1 VSKEDLSPDVYRLI
15 NEVFLLGDDI
25 DRQLFGHFRLTVRQ
39 YHLLNWLDVRGQAGL
54 TELAQL
60 LLCDKSNVTHIA
72 RRLLA
77 ANLIE
82 KVPDEDRRFT
92 VVRLSA
98 AGREIHDKAKI
109 ALADSIAV
117 RFADTPQSE
126 HRQLL
131 VLLGEMHARLRGYI
145 AHLDNTNNTDKNVS
159 DLPSSANSDTIEE
172 NA

>member
-1 VSKEDLSPDVYRLI
+1 VSKQDLSPDVYRLI

-25 DRQLFGHFRLTVRQ
+25 DRQLFGHFKLTVRQ
-39 YHLLNWLDVRGQAGL
+39 YHLLNWLDARGPAGL

-92 VVRLSA
+92 VVRLTT
-98 AGREIHDKAKI
+98 AGRKIHDKAKV
-109 ALADSIAV
+109 ALAESIAA
-117 RFADTPQSE
+117 RFVDTPQSE
-126 HRQLL
+126 HLQLL
-131 VLLGEMHARLRGYI
+131 PLLGAMHARLRGYI
-145 AHLDNTNNTDKNVS
+145 AHLDNTNDIDKNVS
-159 DLPSSANSDTIEE
+159 DLPPSTDHATIEE